1 MVGDDHF
8 VLDEAKAA
16 EEARFDGL
24 YVLRT
29 NTKLSVFE
37 VAMRYRELWKVE
49 RIFRTTKSGLDTRPV
64 FHQSDEAISGHIFC
78 SFLALVL
85 RAELETRL
93 EAAGAKLEWADI
105 IADLDRLIETTVE
118 QDGRHFI
125 LRSEALG
132 CAGAVFQAANVA
144 LPPLFRRVNPDGADP
159 PPRPI
164 PKKPR
169 KRHLTPRRRSATPD
183 SKNRIDS
190 QNQ

>member
-16 EEARFDGL
+16 EEARYDGL

-49 RIFRTTKSGLDTRPV
+49 RIFRTTKSGFDTRPV
-64 FHQSDEAISGHIFC
+64 YHQSDEAIRGHLFC

-93 EAAGAKLEWADI
+93 EAAGAKLEWRDI

-125 LRSEALG
+125 LRNQAPG
-132 CAGAVFQAANVA
+132 CAGTVFQAVKVA
-144 LPPLFRRVNPDGADP
+144 LPPLFRRVQPDGTDP
-159 PPRPI
+159 PPR
-164 PKKPR
+164 KPAKIVR
-169 KRHLTPRRRSATPD
+169 KRRLTPRRRSATPD
-183 SKNRIDS
+183 SKIEIDS
-190 QNQ
+190 QNR

>member
-1 MVGDDHF
+1 M
-8 VLDEAKAA
+8 
-16 EEARFDGL
+16 
-24 YVLRT
+24 LRT
-29 NTKLSVFE
+29 NSKLSVFE

-125 LRSEALG
+125 LRSQAPS
-132 CAGAVFQAANVA
+132 CAAAVFQAVKVA

-164 PKKPR
+164 PKSPR
-169 KRHLTPRRRSATPD
+169 KRRLTPRRCSATPD
-183 SKNRIDS
+183 SKNGINS
-190 QNQ
+190 QSQ